1 MSLLL
6 FTHKAGR
13 RAGGSCPQST
23 LRSSPSRLSAFA
35 QEVGAGPDKQ
45 IVLVLDR
52 AGWHSS
58 ARLQLPEGIHLVF
71 LPPYSPEVQPA
82 ERLWPLSNEPLA
94 NRIFTSLDELEE
106 VQAERCRWLQAHPE
120 IVQAHTCF
128 HWWPVLVDS
137 T

>member
-1 MSLLL
+1 VNTEIFS
-6 FTHKAGR
+6 
-13 RAGGSCPQST
+13 RA
-23 LRSSPSRLSAFA
+23 LAAFA
-35 QEVGAGPDKQ
+35 EEVGAGPDKP

-58 ARLQLPEGIHLVF
+58 AHLRLPESIHLLF

-94 NRIFTSLDELEE
+94 NRVFTSLDELEE

-120 IVQAHTCF
+120 AVRAHTCF
-128 HWWPVLVDS
+128 HWWPVLVDG